1 MPRQRSQMWDMR
13 VRLCGRSNV
22 IAKKGPIICG
32 RRLTIPIGVLER
44 LHSTNYKERQYN
56 HG

>member
-1 MPRQRSQMWDMR
+1 MPRQRSQMRDMR

-56 HG
+56 RG